1 MSAKPDCARSLNALM
16 AIIVDLTRMIKRPPN
31 DGTSRVLEIAGIIVI
46 AMSAAL
52 LVYICLEATR

>member
-1 MSAKPDCARSLNALM
+1 M